1 MRFLVWLVLP
11 LALPAAEVR
20 TMTLGEAVRAALSQ
34 NPEIILARLE
44 EQQSALAV
52 RIARDP
58 FVPKVSVGS
67 GLAYSS
73 GFPMSIEG
81 SSPSIFEARAIS
93 SIYNA
98 QQKYL
103 VAQARENQRGA
114 ALDAQTRREQVAW
127 RTATLFLEADRLAR
141 VLEAARQEERSL
153 ERVGEAV
160 AARVR
165 DGRELPL
172 EERRARL
179 DIAKVRQRAEALAAD
194 TEFAERSLAAA
205 LGLSD
210 DSRVKAAPGD
220 RPAPATP
227 QSEDAA
233 AEIAL
238 QDNREVRR
246 LESALLAKQIEAHA
260 HHAARMPSVDLV
272 AQYALFAKFNNY
284 EDYFRKFQRHNGQL
298 GVSFVIPLA
307 TGPATAARTA
317 AAEAEVTRLRTE
329 INRARHRIAL
339 DARRAFQELRKASA
353 AQEIARQD
361 LDLEREAVSVLLAQ
375 LGEGRVTLRQVEQG
389 RRAEQE
395 KWIVFLDAQF
405 TVEKARLELLR
416 STGGLMAALQ

>member
-1 MRFLVWLVLP
+1 MRFLVWFVAP
-11 LALPAAEVR
+11 AALLAAEVR
-20 TMTLGEAVRAALSQ
+20 TMTLAEAVRAALAQ
-34 NPEIILARLE
+34 NPEIVLARLE

-52 RIARDP
+52 RVARDP

-98 QQKYL
+98 QQKFQ

-114 ALDAQTRREQVAW
+114 ALDAQARREQVAW
-127 RTATLFLEADRLAR
+127 RTASLFLEADRLAR
-141 VLEAARQEERSL
+141 VLQAARQETRSL
-153 ERVGEAV
+153 ERVVDAV

-179 DIAKVRQRAEALAAD
+179 DVAKSRQRVEALEAD
-194 TEFAERSLAAA
+194 TEFAERSLASA
-205 LGLSD
+205 LGLPD
-210 DSRVKAAPGD
+210 DSRVKAAGE
-220 RPAPATP
+220 RTAPAVP
-227 QSEDAA
+227 QTEEAA
-233 AEIAL
+233 ADLAL

-246 LESALLAKQIEAHA
+246 LESALLAKQLEARSHR
-260 HHAARMPSVDLV
+260 AARLPSVDLV

-298 GVSFVIPLA
+298 GVSFVVPLA
-307 TGPATAARTA
+307 TGPAVAARTA
-317 AAEAEVTRLRTE
+317 AAEAEVTRLKTE
-329 INRARHRIAL
+329 VNRARNRIAL
-339 DARRAFQELRKASA
+339 DARRAHQDLRKASA
-353 AQEIARQD
+353 AAEIARQD
-361 LDLEREAVSVLLAQ
+361 LELEREAVSILLAQ
-375 LGEGRVTLRQVEQG
+375 FAEGRTPLRQVEQG

-395 KWIVFLDAQF
+395 KWIALLDAQF

-416 STGGLMAALQ
+416 TTGGLMAALQ